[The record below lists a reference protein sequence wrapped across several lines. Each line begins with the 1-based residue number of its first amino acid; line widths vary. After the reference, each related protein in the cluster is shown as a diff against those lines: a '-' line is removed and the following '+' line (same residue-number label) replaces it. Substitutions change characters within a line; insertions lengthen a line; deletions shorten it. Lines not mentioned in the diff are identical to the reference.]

1 MRIQRAVR
9 GHLSFFMRTATT
21 KCSSS
26 GWRRQGT
33 AGWPVAPVA
42 VSSRLASSSRRAWPL
57 VLSCLFLSWRS
68 SFLFFLFVERFSL
81 SLSLS
86 LSSLDDVNS
95 TVVLR
100 EWATFSH
107 VLLGWCSA
115 THPSRKI
122 NIPRTLFYGKKV
134 LNVPETTKIV
144 LRFEFESHENIFV
157 LWEG

>member
-1 MRIQRAVR
+1 MQQQRVEATGHSGARRARR
-9 GHLSFFMRTATT
+9 GVLSPGELLPA
-21 KCSSS
+21 
-26 GWRRQGT
+26 
-33 AGWPVAPVA
+33 
-42 VSSRLASSSRRAWPL
+42 RLAPCL
-57 VLSCLFLSWRS
+57 VLSFLVLALLLSLFPFRGAL
-68 SFLFFLFVERFSL
+68 
-81 SLSLS
+81 LSLS

-122 NIPRTLFYGKKV
+122 NIPRTLFYGKKL

-144 LRFEFESHENIFV
+144 LRFEFESHENIIV